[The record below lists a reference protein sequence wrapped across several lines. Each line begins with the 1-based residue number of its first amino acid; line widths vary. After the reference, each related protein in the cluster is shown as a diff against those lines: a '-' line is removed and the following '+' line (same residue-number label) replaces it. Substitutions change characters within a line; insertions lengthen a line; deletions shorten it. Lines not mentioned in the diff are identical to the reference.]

1 MSYTRETPQRRR
13 LTLETSIEALTNEL
27 KCLPIAQC
35 LTCEH
40 RGAGDHCTKFNAV
53 PPEHIIATG
62 CDEWEYDQIPF

>member
-1 MSYTRETPQRRR
+1 MSYTRETLQRRR

-40 RGAGDHCTKFNAV
+40 YNRQNMCDKFQAA
-53 PPEHIIATG
+53 PPEHILGSG
-62 CDEWEYDQIPF
+62 CEAWEFDDIPF